1 MTFLKKYSKVLA
13 SLIFTLLVITFVLV
27 FSKAGTS
34 VSQPDIVQRLSNK
47 DQTIVWGIK
56 NDTKLFGFYNI
67 ENGEIEGFDID
78 VAKELTKRLT
88 GDSKHAKFVEVT
100 SKTRIPLLRN
110 GNIDAIIA
118 TMTINEARKKV
129 VDFTDTYFDAGQS
142 LLVAKDSKINS
153 IDNLDASTTVV
164 SVKGSTSSQNIK
176 KLAPQAKLIELETY
190 AEGLTALKAGQGD
203 ALTTDNAILL
213 GLISE
218 NPDFR
223 LAGENFTEEPYGI
236 AVNKNQADFK
246 KQLNQ
251 ALAAMKADGTYQK
264 IYDKWFAEVLNQGG
278 N

>member
-246 KQLNQ
+246 NQLNQ

>member
-47 DQTIVWGIK
+47 DQTIIWGIK

-246 KQLNQ
+246 NQLNQ

>member
-246 KQLNQ
+246 NQLNQ
-251 ALAAMKADGTYQK
+251 ALATMKADGTYQK

>member
-88 GDSKHAKFVEVT
+88 GDSKHAQFVEVT

-236 AVNKNQADFK
+236 GVNKNQADFK
-246 KQLNQ
+246 NQLNQ